1 MDKFS
6 NFVGYNPYAA
16 IAPVMGEQPM
26 KQSDD
31 EFAGLMEFL
40 DGQPGQ
46 SLGVRDSR
54 QSAFELTPSG
64 DASARTLPMADF
76 RAMPASSSCSPDI
89 FRHSFEP
96 MHGLDLGVYE
106 STMSTISAVPASD
119 FGASN
124 GLQDP
129 PKLTTGGDMG
139 VQWPREVD
147 LSATQWAPLRSCDGL
162 SNQVAP
168 STGLGKAPQS
178 QFAPQGCLG
187 DAVGW
192 APQGRRAAVSV
203 GSNALMLPQSH
214 YLPFSSFAHM
224 DRQGLSGQSV
234 AAISA
239 APDAFVQP
247 QSQFAAP
254 FFAEDANMWA
264 PHYGRGPATFSAVPH
279 PVTHPYGQ
287 FALPPSVG
295 DAIMQAP
302 YRPAPA
308 AIPVMPRATVL
319 GQRTP
324 SPWKEADK
332 QADGKSAD
340 REGSAMEEEPA
351 AGPSGEKQKRKNN
364 NPRGAYRGLRTAK
377 YIHMKRCREQGRC
390 LAECRLAI
398 DFPKFYARSL
408 TEWVPGS

>member
-1 MDKFS
+1 
-6 NFVGYNPYAA
+6 
-16 IAPVMGEQPM
+16 
-26 KQSDD
+26 
-31 EFAGLMEFL
+31 
-40 DGQPGQ
+40 
-46 SLGVRDSR
+46 
-54 QSAFELTPSG
+54 
-64 DASARTLPMADF
+64 
-76 RAMPASSSCSPDI
+76 
-89 FRHSFEP
+89 
-96 MHGLDLGVYE
+96 
-106 STMSTISAVPASD
+106 
-119 FGASN
+119 
-124 GLQDP
+124 
-129 PKLTTGGDMG
+129 
-139 VQWPREVD
+139 
-147 LSATQWAPLRSCDGL
+147 
-162 SNQVAP
+162 
-168 STGLGKAPQS
+168 
-178 QFAPQGCLG
+178 
-187 DAVGW
+187 
-192 APQGRRAAVSV
+192 
-203 GSNALMLPQSH
+203 MLPQSH

-224 DRQGLSGQSV
+224 DRQALSGQSV

-254 FFAEDANMWA
+254 FFAEDANIGA
-264 PHYGRGPATFSAVPH
+264 PYYGRGPTTFSAVPH

-302 YRPAPA
+302 YQRAPA
-308 AIPVMPRATVL
+308 ATPVMPHATVL

-351 AGPSGEKQKRKNN
+351 AGPSGERQKRKSN

-408 TEWVPGS
+408 TEWVPGR